1 MDTIQTVLAQPDKL
15 PISAPPTKQ
24 KKPPVER
31 VSTQK
36 PPWFVNS
43 RGATYPPDS
52 RVKCP
57 RCFGHGSFAGPGID
71 RTTDTETGEIL
82 ERGCIACWEGYAEG
96 PCPAHKCHVCD
107 GSGVVCPQCR
117 GDRVVR
123 RDLEWGHPDF
133 GHWVT
138 AERKTGQYD
147 RCDVCCKDCTE
158 GNNVNVDKEAA
169 AIRRWLAKHPAPQ
182 W

>member
-1 MDTIQTVLAQPDKL
+1 MEPIQTVLKQPEKL
-15 PISAPPTKQ
+15 PIAPKP

-31 VSTQK
+31 VSVQK

-43 RGATYPPDS
+43 RAATYPPDF
-52 RVKCP
+52 RVVCP
-57 RCFGHGSFAGPGID
+57 RCFGHGSSARVALD
-71 RTTDTETGEIL
+71 RVTDTETGEVT

-96 PCPAHKCHVCD
+96 PCPAHKCPICD

-133 GHWVT
+133 GQWPDEHH
-138 AERKTGQYD
+138 ATGQYM
-147 RCDVCCKDCTE
+147 RCDVCCE
-158 GNNVNVDKEAA
+158 GNGINPDREAA
-169 AIRRWLAKHPAPQ
+169 AIRRWLVKHPAPQ

>member
-1 MDTIQTVLAQPDKL
+1 M
-15 PISAPPTKQ
+15 
-24 KKPPVER
+24 R
-31 VSTQK
+31 
-36 PPWFVNS
+36 
-43 RGATYPPDS
+43 
-52 RVKCP
+52 CP
-57 RCFGHGSFAGPGID
+57 RCFGHGSFAGQGID
-71 RTTDTETGEIL
+71 RTTDTETGELL

-117 GDRVVR
+117 GDRVMR

-133 GHWVT
+133 GKWEVP
-138 AERKTGQYD
+138 AEHKTGQYM

-169 AIRRWLAKHPAPQ
+169 AIRRWLQKHPAPQ